1 MYKDFGRKDVEV
13 VRGCG
18 EMGGKNKNSLVPLA
32 MERICEN
39 KALAWH
45 CPKDKWVI

>member
-39 KALAWH
+39 RALRLAL
-45 CPKDKWVI
+45 P